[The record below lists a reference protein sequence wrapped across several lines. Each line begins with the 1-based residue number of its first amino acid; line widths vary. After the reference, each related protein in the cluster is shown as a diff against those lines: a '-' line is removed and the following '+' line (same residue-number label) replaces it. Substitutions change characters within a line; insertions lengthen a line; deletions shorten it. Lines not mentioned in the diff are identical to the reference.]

1 MPTDAIALFLSVTA
15 AAVLFV
21 LLGRLLGT
29 LLKITLVALF
39 FSAVF
44 VYLRGTPNLP
54 NFQNYRH
61 QFCHQVPVS
70 VSKYFCR

>member
-1 MPTDAIALFLSVTA
+1 MPTDAIALFISVTA

-29 LLKITLVALF
+29 LLKIALVALF

-44 VYLRGTPNLP
+44 VYLKGTPHLETYRRQICHKLP
-54 NFQNYRH
+54 VSISKD
-61 QFCHQVPVS
+61 FCH
-70 VSKYFCR
+70 